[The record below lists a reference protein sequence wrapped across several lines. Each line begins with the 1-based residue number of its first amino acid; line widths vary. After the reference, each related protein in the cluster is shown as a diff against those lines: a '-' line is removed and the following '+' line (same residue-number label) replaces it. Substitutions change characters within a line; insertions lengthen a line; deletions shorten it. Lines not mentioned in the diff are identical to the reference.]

1 MALVISG
8 LYSLVTGTLLGGYTC
23 VSLQSIDLEN
33 SMMESQL
40 GIVYISLCTSS
51 IEEYSGSSN
60 S

>member
-8 LYSLVTGTLLGGYTC
+8 LYLLVTGAFLGGCTC

-33 SMMESQL
+33 FMMESQL
-40 GIVYISLCTSS
+40 GIVYILLCTSS
-51 IEEYSGSSN
+51 IEQYSGSSN